1 MLQKHCLTNFKGIK
15 SMEEKVFKV
24 AVIDDENEILS
35 VIQRFLNR
43 SGKYN
48 VTTFSN
54 PVVALD
60 TIDNNYDIIMLDI
73 MMPQMNGLDVL
84 EKIKEKNPN
93 QKVVMMTAYST
104 LDKVLKSHKYGATH
118 YLMKPFD
125 SLQAIESKIAE
136 VLNS

>member
-1 MLQKHCLTNFKGIK
+1 MDQKTIY
-15 SMEEKVFKV
+15 KV

-35 VIQRFLNR
+35 VIQRFLSR

-54 PVVALD
+54 PVTALD
-60 TIDNNYDIIMLDI
+60 SIDSTYDIIMLDI

-84 EKIKEKNPN
+84 EKLMEKNPN
-93 QKVVMMTAYST
+93 QKVIMMTAYST
-104 LDKVLKSHKYGATH
+104 LDKVLKSHKHGATH

-125 SLQAIESKIAE
+125 SLQAIENKISE

>member
-1 MLQKHCLTNFKGIK
+1 
-15 SMEEKVFKV
+15 MEKIYKV
-24 AVIDDENEILS
+24 AVVDDENEILS
-35 VIQRFLNR
+35 IIQRFLTR

-48 VTTFSN
+48 VTVFSN
-54 PVVALD
+54 PITAVD
-60 TIDNNYDIIMLDI
+60 SIDNSYDIVMLDI
-73 MMPQMNGLDVL
+73 MMPQMNGLDAL
-84 EKIKEKNPN
+84 EKIMEKNPE

-125 SLQAIESKIAE
+125 SLQAIENKLTE